1 MLPIKDDAGT
11 PAEKPVEL
19 TANQCWDY
27 IRKAEIGRLA
37 VVAGQHPEIFPIN
50 FVVDRGSV
58 VFRTAE
64 GTKLASALEGAAVAF
79 EVDGYDDRLGQ
90 AWSVVLKGSAVQLE
104 SIEDILASEELPL
117 FPWQSGEKNHFV
129 RIDPVQTSGRS
140 FIVNSAARRHY
151 LRGTRPQ
158 PSVE

>member
-11 PAEKPVEL
+11 PADKPVEL
-19 TANQCWDY
+19 TVNQCWDY

-37 VVAGQHPEIFPIN
+37 VITDQHPEIFPVN

-64 GTKLASALEGAAVAF
+64 GTKLTAALEGGAVAF
-79 EVDGYDDRLGQ
+79 EVDGYDSGLGF
-90 AWSVVLKGSAVQLE
+90 AWSVVLKGRAERLE
-104 SIEDILASEELPL
+104 SIEEVLASEELPL
-117 FPWQSGEKNHFV
+117 FPWQSGEKNHFM
-129 RIDPVQTSGRS
+129 RIEPAQTSGRS
-140 FIVNSAARRHY
+140 FKINSAARRHY
-151 LRGTRPQ
+151 LRGTGPQ

>member
-1 MLPIKDDAGT
+1 MLPIKDDAGA
-11 PAEKPVEL
+11 PAEL

-37 VVAGQHPEIFPIN
+37 VVVDMHPEIFPIN

-58 VFRTAE
+58 VFRTAA
-64 GTKLASALEGAAVAF
+64 GTKLAAALDGGAVAF
-79 EVDGYDDRLGQ
+79 EVDGYDDHLGR
-90 AWSVVLKGSAVQLE
+90 AWSVVLKGAAVQLE

-129 RIDPVQTSGRS
+129 RIEPAQTSGRS
-140 FIVNSAARRHY
+140 FSINTAARRHY
-151 LRGTRPQ
+151 LRGAKPL
-158 PSVE
+158 PSIE

>member
-37 VVAGQHPEIFPIN
+37 VVADQHPEIFPIN

-64 GTKLASALEGAAVAF
+64 GTKLAAALEGAAVAF

-140 FIVNSAARRHY
+140 FTVNSAARRHY

>member
-11 PAEKPVEL
+11 PADKPVEL

-27 IRKAEIGRLA
+27 IRQAPIGRLA
-37 VVAGQHPEIFPIN
+37 VIADEHPEIFPIN

-64 GTKLASALEGAAVAF
+64 GTKLRAALEGAAVAF
-79 EVDGYDDRLGQ
+79 EVDGYDDRLGF
-90 AWSVVLKGSAVQLE
+90 AWSVVLKGSAAQLE
-104 SIEDILASEELPL
+104 SIEEVLASEELPL
-117 FPWQSGEKNHFV
+117 FPWQAGEKNHFM
-129 RIDPVQTSGRS
+129 RIEPAETSGRS
-140 FIVNSAARRHY
+140 FQINSAARRHY
-151 LRGTRPQ
+151 LRGAKPQ

>member
-11 PAEKPVEL
+11 PAPKPAEL

-27 IRKAEIGRLA
+27 IRQAEIGRLA
-37 VVAGQHPEIFPIN
+37 VISDQHPEIFPIN

-64 GTKLASALEGAAVAF
+64 GTKLRAAVEGGTVAF
-79 EVDGYDDRLGQ
+79 EVDGYDERLGF
-90 AWSVVLKGSAVQLE
+90 AWSVVLKGTAVRLE
-104 SIEDILASEELPL
+104 SIEEVLASEELPL
-117 FPWQSGEKNHFV
+117 FPWQSGEKNHFM
-129 RIDPVQTSGRS
+129 RIEPAETSGRS
-140 FIVNSAARRHY
+140 FRINSAARRHY
-151 LRGTRPQ
+151 TRGTKPL